1 MKTTKSLFALLLGA
15 LAVSFTACKTEEPD
29 VFGKPVRDKDFTV
42 TVTSNNVVAK
52 CSNTAMTSVLWE
64 VNTGVQSTEKETT
77 FYVPIKGD
85 YKLVLSVSN
94 GGDYVSSDTIPF
106 TIAATDVEYYNKGI
120 WKALTGGANA
130 SKHWVLD
137 VEKKFFHN
145 PLDFYGDAEAGLDA
159 NGKSWGPW
167 GGTSIVDWG
176 GTPEEG
182 EIAFDALTGEVTVT
196 IDGVTQSGK
205 YNLKVYDRPED
216 FVTPKL
222 PATTAFPNGPTLW
235 ENFLTGKYS
244 YLGSLSPQMGD
255 LKFGTGLRFPMDR
268 GRITNDANI
277 TNPSQFL
284 TSDLENVTIMHCSDS
299 ALVVRV
305 KRTYE
310 GDKES
315 KCWLLYNFR
324 VKEYTYP
331 PKVYTEPVNT
341 SFTASNLAGTWKVSD
356 AQACGWVNWVDKNL
370 FNTWETRD
378 AMMTDFLGWWSFGDP
393 ALETSIQTKNAKSA
407 ATALVSLTF
416 NNGSYTIHDAKYD
429 ATAATTVEN
438 NYTGTYTVS
447 NGIITFSSNVTISA
461 VSVELSGT
469 TVGIIDPA
477 NGSDAGIWIGYK
489 NGEKTE
495 SSIIQIVKQ

>member
-42 TVTSNNVVAK
+42 TVTGNNVVAK

-64 VNTGVQSTEKETT
+64 VNTGVQSTEKEAT
-77 FYVPIKGD
+77 FYVPIAGE

-94 GGDYVSSDTIPF
+94 GGDYLSSDTIPF

-120 WKALTGGANA
+120 WKALTGGSNA
-130 SKHWVLD
+130 TKHWVLD

-145 PLDFYGDAEAGLDA
+145 PIDFYGDAEAGLGAD
-159 NGKSWGPW
+159 GKSWGPW

-182 EIAFDALTGEVTVT
+182 EIAFNALTGEVTVT
-196 IDGVTQSGK
+196 IDGVTQTGK

-244 YLGSLSPQMGD
+244 YLGSLSSQMGD
-255 LKFGTGLRFPMDR
+255 LKFATGLRFPMDH
-268 GRITNDANI
+268 GRITNDANT

-284 TSDLENVTIMHCSDS
+284 TSDLENVTIMHCTDS
-299 ALVVRV
+299 SLVVRV

-324 VKEYTYP
+324 VKEYTYVP
-331 PKVYTEPVNT
+331 EAFTYTEPIKTSVTAADLVGTWKYDAVAQDWIGWDAIGTKGTVVQAKLLNDWATGDAMSTTLASWGGDVTVFTTNANNT
-341 SFTASNLAGTWKVSD
+341 YVFNADGSCSLNGSANTYSVSNGVITFGTALAGT
-356 AQACGWVNWVDKNL
+356 
-370 FNTWETRD
+370 E
-378 AMMTDFLGWWSFGDP
+378 WS
-393 ALETSIQTKNAKSA
+393 Q
-407 ATALVSLTF
+407 VW
-416 NNGSYTIHDAKYD
+416 
-429 ATAATTVEN
+429 
-438 NYTGTYTVS
+438 
-447 NGIITFSSNVTISA
+447 IS
-461 VSVELSGT
+461 LSGT
-469 TVGIIDPA
+469 QVKIANPKVGTALSGLWLGQQNDGK
-477 NGSDAGIWIGYK
+477 NEYK
-489 NGEKTE
+489 A
-495 SSIIQIVKQ
+495 IHLVKQ